1 MATLEELGQALQKAH
16 EAGDTQGAT
25 ILARE
30 YQRVKDSTPRDVT
43 KDMSRGELM
52 AAGAGKAVY
61 DVARGAGQAVR
72 GWLDL
77 IPTPQKVV
85 DQITKT
91 KSQSTADQLG
101 LPTRTDIDQVKKQD
115 ANLMGNGWGVGGNF
129 AGNVAMTLPL
139 SRIPGANTVAG
150 GAVMGGAMGALA
162 PVGTDDSRMQNA
174 AIGGLV
180 GGAVPA
186 AINGAKA
193 IKAAVVDPFTAKGRN
208 MIAARLLRSQTTN
221 PDKVANTLAAA
232 RGATPGFNPTVGQ
245 AAGDDGIAALERT
258 IRATYPQGF
267 NEVEKAQRGALVD
280 ALRNIA
286 QTPEARTA
294 AEQAREAAVKPLYGE
309 AKRAVV
315 EGDDVIDSLLKRP
328 SMNTAK
334 GRAAKLASE
343 RGETFAMTSAKEN
356 EAAAS
361 ALLDAN
367 GQSFMPAATS
377 TTPAQYGGVALH
389 DLKMGLDD
397 AIGNPGLGGMQGA
410 ERNAA
415 LGTKAEYL
423 QWLEDKIPAYGKAK
437 QTYADMS
444 RPINQMDIGTELY
457 NRFTPAL
464 ADQGGLPF
472 RSTAQSYAN
481 ALRKGDDL
489 AANVTGMQ
497 GAKLSKIMEP
507 EQMALLEGVAKDAAT
522 RAAAD
527 TAGRGAGSDTVQKL
541 AMSNIAAQ
549 AGVPNW
555 LSKVAQVPGGWAKR
569 LGDLAYGDADEQV
582 RLQLAQLLQDPQAAA
597 AAMKQAGIPPS
608 KYAEYLKAMT
618 QATAVGANQTASG
631 QN

>member
-16 EAGDTQGAT
+16 AAGDTQGAT

-30 YQRVKDSTPRDVT
+30 YQRQKDATPRDVT
-43 KDMSRGELM
+43 QDMSSGEKFL
-52 AAGAGKAVY
+52 AGAGKAFM
-61 DVARGAGQAVR
+61 DVGRGIGN
-72 GWLDL
+72 
-77 IPTPQKVV
+77 VV
-85 DQITKT
+85 
-91 KSQSTADQLG
+91 
-101 LPTRTDIDQVKKQD
+101 TDIAPSAAKYGFSTRADTDQVKKQD
-115 ANLMGNGWGVGGNF
+115 AALMNTGWGTGGNVV
-129 AGNVAMTLPL
+129 GNVAAALPAMF
-139 SRIPGANTVAG
+139 IPGGQTVAG
-150 GAVMGGAMGALA
+150 GALTGGAMAALA
-162 PVGTDDSRMQNA
+162 PVGTDDSRTQNA
-174 AIGGLV
+174 AIGGATGAV
-180 GGAVPA
+180 VPAAMRAGGAV
-186 AINGAKA
+186 
-193 IKAAVVDPFTAKGRN
+193 KAAVVDPFTDKGRQT
-208 MIAARLLRSQTTN
+208 IAARLLRSQTTN
-221 PDKVANTLAAA
+221 PDKVADTLAAA

-267 NEVEKAQRGALVD
+267 NDVEKSQRGAMVD
-280 ALRNIA
+280 ALRRVA
-286 QTPEARTA
+286 QTPEARSA
-294 AEQAREAAVKPLYGE
+294 AEQARESAVKPLYAE

-328 SMNTAK
+328 SMHTAK

-367 GQSFMPAATS
+367 GQPFMPATTS
-377 TTPAQYGGVALH
+377 ATPAQYGGVALH

-415 LGTKAEYL
+415 LGTKGEYL
-423 QWLEDKIPAYGKAK
+423 KWLEEKIPAYATAK

-444 RPINQMDIGTELY
+444 RPLNQMDIGQELY

-464 ADQGGLPF
+464 ADQGGIPF
-472 RSTAQSYAN
+472 RSTAQAYAN

-497 GAKLSKIMEP
+497 GAKLDKIMDP
-507 EQMALLEGVAKDAAT
+507 EQMGLLQGVAKDAAT
-522 RAAAD
+522 RAAFD
-527 TAGRGAGSDTVQKL
+527 GAGRGAGSDTVQKL

-555 LSKVAQVPGGWAKR
+555 IAKIGQVPGGMIKR
-569 LGDLAYGDADEQV
+569 VGDLAYGDADEQV
-582 RLQLAQLLQDPQAAA
+582 RLQLAHLLQNPQEAA

-608 KYAEYLKAMT
+608 KYAEYLKAMA
-618 QATAVGANQTASG
+618 QATALGANQTATG